1 MRVALSRNST
11 RSSRRNST
19 RTSNN
24 FRIFSN
30 TRRGVDKTRRR
41 KPNNRLTSIRSNTM
55 ALDHEEHRNLI
66 ASGLSTIVERLDQI
80 VGNSTWRSTAT
91 DRTTLKALIRAQAL
105 LVHPTDVAAFETAIR
120 NIDTQYSIGILD
132 DTDVAA
138 MNDLQ
143 TSRAQFEEDDQT
155 LITHKFGGTR

>member
-1 MRVALSRNST
+1 
-11 RSSRRNST
+11 
-19 RTSNN
+19 
-24 FRIFSN
+24 
-30 TRRGVDKTRRR
+30 
-41 KPNNRLTSIRSNTM
+41 M